1 MSRDVFSVVCSVR
14 EVWFLFELRLC
25 RATSLPVVDHNFLSI
40 EQDNGN
46 YPSQR

>member
-14 EVWFLFELRLC
+14 EVCFLFELRLR
-25 RATSLPVVDHNFLSI
+25 RATSLSAVNHNFLSI
-40 EQDNGN
+40 HQDKRN